1 MAQLT
6 VRNVPPAVVSALK
19 ARAARSGR
27 SAEAEHRR
35 ILEEALTGK
44 AGAADFFA
52 EARARRVRLAPGAPD
67 STVLLR
73 QDRDRDEPA
82 R

>member
-6 VRNVPPAVVSALK
+6 VRSVPPSVVSALK

-35 ILEEALTGK
+35 ILEDALIRNVGSTG
-44 AGAADFFA
+44 FFE
-52 EARARRVRLAPGAPD
+52 EARARRVRLPPGEPD
-67 STVLLR
+67 ATMLLR
-73 QDRDRDEPA
+73 RDRDRDDMA
-82 R
+82 G